1 LGGTIDDREVEIVSL
16 MLQRAVKEMFTEV
29 CDQCGKCSSACPVAR
44 HIETFNPRQIVAK
57 VSLGRMSE
65 LLESDEIWT
74 CTSCQK
80 CKERCPENIS
90 PYDLIM
96 ILRNLAVRAGY
107 PYPEGYD
114 TFIDT
119 VIESGSS
126 QKPRAQKTGANE
138 FCDRAALGLPEVEK
152 PEDME
157 AFREVVR
164 GFIRRGDSC

>member
-1 LGGTIDDREVEIVSL
+1 LDGTVEDREVEIVSL
-16 MLQRAVKEMFTEV
+16 MLQRAVKEMATEV
-29 CDQCGKCSSACPVAR
+29 CDQCGKCPSACPVAG

-65 LLESDEIWT
+65 LLESDEIWM

-90 PYDLIM
+90 PYDLIL
-96 ILRNLAVRAGY
+96 ILRNLAVRGGY

-126 QKPRAQKTGANE
+126 QEPRAQRTRADKA
-138 FCDRAALGLPEVEK
+138 CDRSALDLPEVEK

-157 AFREVVR
+157 AFRKIVR
-164 GFIRRGDSC
+164 GFIRRGGSS